1 MEINISER
9 EAEKMQ
15 QITDLRIGGYIPLV
29 APRAMKDELPM
40 TAAASNTVLVGRQ
53 GIEGILKGEDQRLL
67 VIVGPCSIH
76 DENSALE
83 YAERLNALRKKV
95 EKSLLVVMRVYFEK
109 PRTSVGWKGLI
120 NDPHMDGSCDIQTGL
135 RRARK
140 LLLQI
145 NEMGLPAAT
154 ELLETI
160 TPQYVDDLV
169 SWAAI
174 GARTTESQTHREMAS
189 GLSMAVGFKN
199 ATDGNLSTA
208 INAMVAAR
216 APQSFLGIDQE
227 GQTCVVNT
235 NGNQTG
241 HIVLRGGRRPNYDA
255 LSIEEARLELAGKN
269 LPEGI
274 MVDCSHANSKKK
286 YQGQAIVWKNIVDQ
300 YINGNDAIVGMMLES
315 HLHEGNQK
323 FSKDLDQLKYGVS
336 ITDECI
342 SWETTEKLVRYA
354 HEKLGRLRH
363 STLTYGGPAG
373 MKPLDKIQE
382 PLW

>member
-1 MEINISER
+1 
-9 EAEKMQ
+9 MQ
-15 QITDLRIGGYIPLV
+15 QITDLRVGGYVPLV
-29 APRAMKDELPM
+29 VPNAMKAEMPM
-40 TAAASNTVLVGRQ
+40 SAAAEKTVVYGRRE
-53 GIEGILKGEDQRLL
+53 IEGILKREDKRLL

-83 YAERLNALRKKV
+83 YAERLNVLRKKV
-95 EKSLLVVMRVYFEK
+95 EKTLFVVMRVYFEK

-145 NEMGLPAAT
+145 NEIGVPAAT

-227 GQTCVVNT
+227 GLTSIVKT
-235 NGNQTG
+235 NGNNTV
-241 HIVLRGGRRPNYDA
+241 HIVLRGGPRPNYDA

-300 YINGNDAIVGMMLES
+300 YANGNDAIVGMMLES

-323 FSKDLDQLKYGVS
+323 PAKDSSDLKYGVS

-342 SWETTEKLVRYA
+342 SWETTEKLIRYA
-354 HEKLGRLRH
+354 HEKLGRMQH
-363 STLTYGGPAG
+363 GTVTYGGPAG
-373 MKPLDKIQE
+373 TKTMDKIME

>member
-1 MEINISER
+1 
-9 EAEKMQ
+9 MQ
-15 QITDLRIGGYIPLV
+15 QITDLRIGGYDPLV
-29 APRAMKDELPM
+29 APRAMKKEMPM
-40 TAAASNTVLVGRQ
+40 TDAAEETVVSGRQ
-53 GIEGILKGEDQRLL
+53 GIEGILKGEDKRLL

-83 YAERLNALRKKV
+83 YAERLSVLRKKV
-95 EKSLLVVMRVYFEK
+95 EKTLFVVMRVYFEK

-120 NDPHMDGSCDIQTGL
+120 NDPHMDGSCDIQSGL

-160 TPQYVDDLV
+160 TPQYVDDLL

-216 APQSFLGIDQE
+216 ASQSFLGIDQE
-227 GQTCVVNT
+227 GQTCVVKT

-241 HIVLRGGRRPNYDA
+241 HVVLRGGRRPNYDA

-286 YQGQAIVWKNIVDQ
+286 YQGQSIVWKNIVEQ
-300 YINGNDAIVGMMLES
+300 YVHGNDAIIGMMLES
-315 HLHEGNQK
+315 HLYEGNQK

-342 SWETTEKLVRYA
+342 SWETTEKLIRYA
-354 HEKLGRLRH
+354 YEKLGRLQH
-363 STLTYGGPAG
+363 NVLAYGGLEG
-373 MKPLDKIQE
+373 TKTLDKIQE

>member
-1 MEINISER
+1 
-9 EAEKMQ
+9 MQ
-15 QITDLRIGGYIPLV
+15 KITDLRIGGYVPLV
-29 APRAMKDELPM
+29 APRAMKQELAM
-40 TAAASNTVLVGRQ
+40 TTAANKTVLFGRE
-53 GIEGILKGEDQRLL
+53 GIEGILSGEDKRLL

-76 DENSALE
+76 DERSALE

-95 EKSLLVVMRVYFEK
+95 EKTLFVVMRVYFEK

-120 NDPHMDGSCDIQTGL
+120 NDPHMDGSCDIQSGL

-145 NEMGLPAAT
+145 NAMGLPAAT

-160 TPQYVDDLV
+160 TPQYVDDLL

-227 GQTCVVNT
+227 GQTCVVKT

-255 LSIEEARLELAGKN
+255 LSIQEARLELAGKN
-269 LPEGI
+269 LPEAI

-300 YINGNDAIVGMMLES
+300 YLHGNDAIIGLMLES

-323 FSKDLDQLKYGVS
+323 FTAEFATLKYGVS

-342 SWETTEKLVRYA
+342 SWETTEQLMRYA
-354 HEKLGRLRH
+354 HEKLGRFQH
-363 STLTYGGPAG
+363 GVVAHGGHTG
-373 MKPLDKIQE
+373 TKTLDKIQE

>member
-1 MEINISER
+1 
-9 EAEKMQ
+9 MQ
-15 QITDLRIGGYIPLV
+15 QITDLRIGGYTPLT
-29 APRAMKDELPM
+29 APMVMKAELPI
-40 TAAASNTVLVGRQ
+40 TEAANKTVVFGRD
-53 GIEGILKGEDQRLL
+53 GIERFLRREDKRLWA
-67 VIVGPCSIH
+67 IVGPCSSH
-76 DENSALE
+76 DEDSALE

-95 EKSLLVVMRVYFEK
+95 EKTLFVVMRVYFEN

-120 NDPHMDGSCDIQTGL
+120 NDPYMDGSCDIQTGL

-145 NEMGLPAAT
+145 NAMGLPSAT

-160 TPQYVDDLV
+160 TPQYVDDLL

-216 APQSFLGIDQE
+216 APQSFLGIDQD
-227 GQTCVVNT
+227 GQTCIVNT

-241 HIVLRGGRRPNYDA
+241 HVVLRGGRRPNYDP
-255 LSIEEARLELAGKN
+255 LSIEETRLELAGKN
-269 LPEGI
+269 LPEGV

-300 YINGNDAIVGMMLES
+300 YINGNDAIIGMMLES
-315 HLHEGNQK
+315 HLFEGNQK
-323 FSKDLDQLKYGVS
+323 FSSDLSDLKYGVS

-342 SWETTEKLVRYA
+342 SWETTEQLIRHA
-354 HEKLGRLRH
+354 HEKLGRLQH
-363 STLTYGGPAG
+363 HTVTYGGLAG
-373 MKPLDKIQE
+373 MKTLDKIEE

>member
-1 MEINISER
+1 
-9 EAEKMQ
+9 MQ
-15 QITDLRIGGYIPLV
+15 QITDLRIGGYDPLV
-29 APRAMKDELPM
+29 APRTMKKELPM
-40 TAAASNTVLVGRQ
+40 TDAAEETVVSGRQ
-53 GIEGILKGEDQRLL
+53 GIEGILKGEDKRLL

-83 YAERLNALRKKV
+83 YAERLSVLRKKV
-95 EKSLLVVMRVYFEK
+95 EKTLFVVMRVYFEK

-160 TPQYVDDLV
+160 TPQYVDDLL

-216 APQSFLGIDQE
+216 ASQSFLGIDQE
-227 GQTCVVNT
+227 GQTCVVKT

-241 HIVLRGGRRPNYDA
+241 HVVLRGGRRPNYDA

-286 YQGQAIVWKNIVDQ
+286 YQGQSIVWKNIVEQ
-300 YINGNDAIVGMMLES
+300 YVHGNDAIIGMMLES
-315 HLHEGNQK
+315 HLYEGNQK

-342 SWETTEKLVRYA
+342 SWETTEKLIRYA
-354 HEKLGRLRH
+354 HEKLGRLQH
-363 STLTYGGPAG
+363 NVLAYGGLEG
-373 MKPLDKIQE
+373 TKTLEKIQE